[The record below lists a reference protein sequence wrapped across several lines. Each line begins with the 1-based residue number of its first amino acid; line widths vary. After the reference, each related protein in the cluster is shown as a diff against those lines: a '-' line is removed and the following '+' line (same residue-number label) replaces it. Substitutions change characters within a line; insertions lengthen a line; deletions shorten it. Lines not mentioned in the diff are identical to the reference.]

1 MDEVAAEHAR
11 QLRKI
16 ARELRNLELR
26 IQLLEKRVGAFE
38 LYLAELSG
46 LPS

>member
-26 IQLLEKRVGAFE
+26 IQLLEKRVSAFE